1 MNLKFLVLYT
11 LRKRVSNNNGFLKC
25 IGIGIGMLLIDGE
38 STSLALTTLV
48 LQGLAAG
55 TLVYVAFFEVL
66 ERERSKSNIKL
77 LQWTTLALG
86 FLALIGM
93 EALRNPFVVITIKFK
108 KIF

>member
-1 MNLKFLVLYT
+1 
-11 LRKRVSNNNGFLKC
+11 
-25 IGIGIGMLLIDGE
+25 MLLIDGE